1 MIQISQKEYD
11 RLKDQGKK
19 ITDINGGEYLIIDGI
34 LLLVNQ
40 KITEWSKKD
49 DLVDV
54 LP

>member
-11 RLKDQGKK
+11 RLKDQGTS
-19 ITDINGGEYLIIDGI
+19 IIDINGGQYLIVDGVI
-34 LLLVNQ
+34 LLVNL

-49 DLVDV
+49 DIDLV